1 VYAPGMKRLQIL
13 IDEDLAEALGRE
25 ARATGAS
32 MGALMR
38 RYAREALRPS
48 LPPLPPLEQDPLWRI
63 VGMSGAEPA
72 DIDDTVY
79 G

>member
-1 VYAPGMKRLQIL
+1 MYAPGMKRLQIL
-13 IDEDLAEALGRE
+13 IEEDLAEALARE

-38 RYAREALRPS
+38 RYAREALGPQG
-48 LPPLPPLEQDPLWRI
+48 PPLPPLELDPLWRI
-63 VGMSGAEPA
+63 VGMSDAEPA
-72 DIDDTVY
+72 DIDEIVY